1 MVKEDVLS
9 EIQRREKRRISIII
23 GLLII
28 GLILAV
34 VSISISEVKIGFIE
48 AFELFVNA
56 MMGKEPT
63 DFNTFLKTHIVYY
76 ENGPRAIGALCAGAV
91 LSVSGAVLQNI
102 IRNPLADPYT
112 LGISSGALFGM
123 VITLIFGFSIIPWI
137 DPSDAV
143 IINAFF
149 FAMIPTMVVLLVSM
163 FRKITPTM
171 MILCGI
177 AVMYIFNAV
186 STLLKFTAEPET
198 YSQIYTWAIGSVSG
212 LSWGSIPKMVLAVAL
227 TFVPLM
233 VFYRRIDIIAQGDNN
248 AITLGIDPNKMRM
261 LCLIPISLG
270 TAIIVSYTG
279 TIGFVGL
286 IAPHICRIFMGSN
299 CKLLIPCSAV
309 VGGLMVLI
317 SDILVRMVAP
327 SLPVGV
333 VIALISSPI
342 FIYILLRLRKS
353 YW

>member
-1 MVKEDVLS
+1 MREEVIAEICHKE
-9 EIQRREKRRISIII
+9 RKRLMFII
-23 GLLII
+23 GFLVISLII
-28 GLILAV
+28 AV
-34 VSISISEVKIGFIE
+34 ISISISEVHIGFFE
-48 AFELFVNA
+48 AFQLFYKA
-56 MMGKEPT
+56 MMGIQPE
-63 DFNTFLKTHIVYY
+63 DFDTYLKTHIVYY
-76 ENGPRAIGALCAGAV
+76 ENGPRALGALCAGAV

-123 VITLIFGFSIIPWI
+123 VITLIFGFSVIPWI
-137 DPSDAV
+137 NASDAI
-143 IINAFF
+143 IINAFV
-149 FAMIPTMVVLLVSM
+149 FATIPTMIIIMVSM
-163 FRKITPTM
+163 FRKVTPTM

-212 LSWGSIPKMVLAVAL
+212 LSWGSMPKMILAVGL
-227 TFVPLM
+227 TFIPLM
-233 VFYRRIDIIAQGDNN
+233 IIHRRVDIIAQGDNN
-248 AITLGIDPNKMRM
+248 AITLGVDPNKTRIM
-261 LCLIPISLG
+261 CLLPISLG

-309 VGGLMVLI
+309 VGGIMILI
-317 SDILVRMVAP
+317 SDILVRLVAP

-333 VIALISSPI
+333 IIALISSPV
-342 FIYILLRLRKS
+342 FIYILLKMRKN